1 MTCSSSLA
9 TRCYSIEPRTRKCV
23 KRYGFLTFVIINL
36 SNKHKNKLL
45 DTGQDSLRA
54 ALKE

>member
-9 TRCYSIEPRTRKCV
+9 TQCYSIEPRTRKCV
-23 KRYGFLTFVIINL
+23 KRYGFLTFVRNL
-36 SNKHKNKLL
+36 LNKHKNKLL